1 VKITYDKKYDVLY
14 IVISEEPAIAKE
26 SENGLILLR
35 FSIDEPDKLV
45 GITIFDFKKY
55 NTEI

>member
-1 VKITYDKKYDVLY
+1 MKITYDKKYDVLY

-26 SENGLILLR
+26 SENGLVLTR
-35 FSIDEPDKLV
+35 FSIDEPERLV

-55 NTEI
+55 YEE